1 MISHNILVWLPSPMG
16 DAIMATPALRC
27 IRQIF
32 ESDKITFFANKTAA
46 EILSPSAFADD
57 WIIQNDDNPF
67 KIASVLKKHN
77 FDCALLLKN
86 SFASALAVFL
96 AGIKTRIGYARDN
109 RGIFLNQKLY
119 PEKISF
125 SRYKPLSAIDYY
137 LAVPALFEENGSNKK
152 TELGVAESDKKI
164 ILEKFGDKLN
174 SKNPL
179 VILVPGGAFGP
190 SKLWQEQKFAQVAD
204 FVVQNFAAN
213 VFVSVSPAKQEIEIA
228 EKICSLAKNPIVN
241 LGLNPVSLG
250 QLKALFSFA
259 NLVITNDTGPRH
271 IAIALNRKII
281 TLFGPNNPAWTAG
294 NYPEETKII
303 ADVPCAPCDKSV
315 CKKDKHYCMDSIS
328 AEMVCSAA
336 EKILKNG

>member
-1 MISHNILVWLPSPMG
+1 MG

-27 IRQIF
+27 IRQIC
-32 ESDKITFFANKTAA
+32 ECDKITFLANRTAA
-46 EILSPSAFADD
+46 EILSPSIFADD
-57 WIIQNDDNPF
+57 WIIHENNNPF

-77 FDCALLLKN
+77 FNCAILLKN
-86 SFASALAVFL
+86 SFASAFAVFL
-96 AGIKTRIGYARDN
+96 AGIKNRIGYARDS

-125 SRYKPLSAIDYY
+125 FRYKPLSAIDYY
-137 LAVPALFEENGSNKK
+137 LAVPALLEENASNKK
-152 TELGVAESDKKI
+152 TELAVSESDKNI
-164 ILEKFGDKLN
+164 ILEKFSDKLN

-190 SKLWQEQKFAQVAD
+190 SKLWHEQNFAKVAD
-204 FVVQNFAAN
+204 FLIEKFSAN
-213 VFVSVSPAKQEIEIA
+213 VLVSVSPAKQEIAIA
-228 EKICSLAKNPIVN
+228 QKICSLAKNPILN
-241 LGLNPVSLG
+241 LGLNPLSLG

-271 IAIALNRKII
+271 IAIALNRKVI

-294 NYPEETKII
+294 NYPGETKII

-328 AEMVCSAA
+328 AEMVCLAA
-336 EKILKNG
+336 EKVFKNG